1 MNREYLSGDL
11 RQRLQD
17 LLKERK
23 ITQAELAA
31 QMEMS
36 EAALSRFFSKDTE
49 KLSSEAVRK
58 AALYLNVSTDFLMG
72 LSNFPE
78 RYNYDISELGL
89 SHKAALVLYT
99 GAVNTDVVNRMIEN
113 QRFMEITKKIGQYFD
128 DTESEGF
135 SAMNAM
141 LTAFAGH
148 AQNKDTSAS
157 DSVSRLIQ
165 GMTVDYK
172 ETEIQTIMQEFESML
187 CEIKDGIT
195 THTPTSEALT
205 AQTVKSIIAESEK
218 NGTPQMTPDEV
229 RQKITEQCNAMNAVS
244 PGLGTQLS
252 DLLMQFADGVKDAAQ
267 QHGLLPMNDEESDQ

>member
-23 ITQAELAA
+23 ITQAELAE

-36 EAALSRFFSKDTE
+36 EAALSRFCSGATD
-49 KLSSEAVRK
+49 KLGNEAVRK
-58 AALYLNVSTDFLMG
+58 AALFLNVSTDFLMG
-72 LSNFPE
+72 LSDFPE

-89 SHKAALVLYT
+89 SHKAALALYT
-99 GAVNTDVVNRMIEN
+99 GAVNTDVVNRMLEN

-141 LTAFAGH
+141 FAAFSSH
-148 AQNKDTSAS
+148 AQEQNVPGA
-157 DSVSRLIQ
+157 VRQLE
-165 GMTVDYK
+165 GMTIDYK
-172 ETEIQTIMQEFESML
+172 ETEIQKIMQEFEAML
-187 CEIKDGIT
+187 REIKDGIT

-205 AQTVKSIIAESEK
+205 AHTVKSIISETEK
-218 NGTPQMTPDEV
+218 NGTPPKLTTDEIK
-229 RQKITEQCNAMNAVS
+229 QKITDQCNAMNAVS
-244 PGLGTQLS
+244 PGLGTQLGEM
-252 DLLMQFADGVKDAAQ
+252 LLQFADGVKDAAQ
-267 QHGLLPMNDEESDQ
+267 QHGLLPTNDEESDQ

>member
-17 LLKERK
+17 VLKERK
-23 ITQAELAA
+23 ITQAEIAV

-36 EAALSRFFSKDTE
+36 EAALSRFFSKDTD

-72 LSNFPE
+72 ISDFPE

-89 SHKAALVLYT
+89 SHRAALALYT
-99 GAVNTDVVNRMIEN
+99 GAVNTDVVNRLLEN
-113 QRFMEITKKIGQYFD
+113 RQFMEITKKIGQYFD

-141 LTAFAGH
+141 FTAFSSH
-148 AQNKDTSAS
+148 AQDQNIPDAVRQL
-157 DSVSRLIQ
+157 D
-165 GMTVDYK
+165 GMTIDYK
-172 ETEIQTIMQEFESML
+172 EAEIQKIMRVFETVL
-187 CEIKDGIT
+187 REIKDGIT

-218 NGTPQMTPDEV
+218 KGTPPKLMPDEIK
-229 RQKITEQCNAMNAVS
+229 QKITEQCNAMNAVS
-244 PGLGTQLS
+244 PGLGTQLGEM
-252 DLLMQFADGVKDAAQ
+252 LLQFADSVKDTAQ
-267 QHGLLPMNDEESDQ
+267 LHGLLPINDEESEQ

>member
-23 ITQAELAA
+23 ITQAELAV

-36 EAALSRFFSKDTE
+36 EAALSRFFSKDTD

-72 LSNFPE
+72 ISDFPE

-89 SHKAALVLYT
+89 SHRAALALYT
-99 GAVNTDVVNRMIEN
+99 GAVNTDVINRLMEN

-128 DTESEGF
+128 DAESEGF

-141 LTAFAGH
+141 FAAFSSH
-148 AQNKDTSAS
+148 AQEQNIPGAVRQID
-157 DSVSRLIQ
+157 
-165 GMTVDYK
+165 GMTLDYK
-172 ETEIQTIMQEFESML
+172 EAELQKIMQGFETVL
-187 CEIKDGIT
+187 REIKDGIT

-218 NGTPQMTPDEV
+218 NGTPPKLTPDEI
-229 RQKITEQCNAMNAVS
+229 RQKITDQCNAMNAVS
-244 PGLGTQLS
+244 PGLGTQLGEM
-252 DLLMQFADGVKDAAQ
+252 LLQFADSVKDTAQ
-267 QHGLLPMNDEESDQ
+267 QHGLLPTNDEESDQ

>member
-23 ITQAELAA
+23 ITQAEIAE

-36 EAALSRFFSKDTE
+36 EAALSRFFSKDTD

-72 LSNFPE
+72 ISDFPE

-89 SHKAALVLYT
+89 SHKAALALYT
-99 GAVNTDVVNRMIEN
+99 GAVNTDVVNRMLEN
-113 QRFMEITKKIGQYFD
+113 RQFMELTKKIGQYFD

-141 LTAFAGH
+141 FSAFSSH
-148 AQNKDTSAS
+148 AQEQNIPDAVRQL
-157 DSVSRLIQ
+157 D

-172 ETEIQTIMQEFESML
+172 EAEIQKIMREFEAML
-187 CEIKDGIT
+187 REIKDGIT

-218 NGTPQMTPDEV
+218 NGTPPKLTPDEI
-229 RQKITEQCNAMNAVS
+229 RRKITEQCNAMNAVS
-244 PGLGTQLS
+244 PGLGTQLGEM
-252 DLLMQFADGVKDAAQ
+252 LLQFADNVKDTAQ
-267 QHGLLPMNDEESDQ
+267 QHGLLPINDEESDQ

>member
-23 ITQAELAA
+23 ITQAEIAE

-36 EAALSRFFSKDTE
+36 EAALSRFFSKDTD

-72 LSNFPE
+72 ISDFPE

-89 SHKAALVLYT
+89 SHKAALALYT
-99 GAVNTDVVNRMIEN
+99 GAVNTDVVNRLLEN

-135 SAMNAM
+135 AAMNAM
-141 LTAFAGH
+141 FTAFSSH
-148 AQNKDTSAS
+148 AQEQNVPGAVRQLD
-157 DSVSRLIQ
+157 
-165 GMTVDYK
+165 GMTIDYK
-172 ETEIQTIMQEFESML
+172 EAEIQKIMQEFETVL
-187 CEIKDGIT
+187 REIKDGIT

-205 AQTVKSIIAESEK
+205 AQTVKSIITENEK
-218 NGTPQMTPDEV
+218 NGIPPKLTPDEI

-244 PGLGTQLS
+244 PGLGTQLGEM
-252 DLLMQFADGVKDAAQ
+252 LLQFADSVKDTAQ
-267 QHGLLPMNDEESDQ
+267 QHGLLPTNDEESDQ

>member
-1 MNREYLSGDL
+1 MNREYLSGNL

-23 ITQAELAA
+23 ITQAEIAE

-36 EAALSRFFSKDTE
+36 EAALSRFLSGGTD

-72 LSNFPE
+72 ISDFPE

-89 SHKAALVLYT
+89 SHRAALALYT
-99 GAVNTDVVNRMIEN
+99 GVVNTDVVNRLLEN

-141 LTAFAGH
+141 FSAFSSH
-148 AQNKDTSAS
+148 AQEQNVPGAVRQLD
-157 DSVSRLIQ
+157 
-165 GMTVDYK
+165 GMTIDYK
-172 ETEIQTIMQEFESML
+172 ETEIQKIMREFESML
-187 CEIKDGIT
+187 REIKDGIT

-218 NGTPQMTPDEV
+218 NGTPPKLTPDEI
-229 RQKITEQCNAMNAVS
+229 RQKITDQCNAMNAVS
-244 PGLGTQLS
+244 PGLGTQLGEI
-252 DLLMQFADGVKDAAQ
+252 LLQFADSVKDTAQ
-267 QHGLLPMNDEESDQ
+267 QHGLLPTNDEESDQ